1 MDNNPYAAPS
11 LPPPVA
17 GYRSEGDRPVSIK
30 IFGILNIVFG
40 AIGVIGLIAGVL
52 GAVAMMFL
60 IQNRGPNAEIMRM
73 NPLFHENLGVRI
85 YFGAQMILGAAAT
98 IVLIISGIGLL
109 RDKMYGRKLAIIYGW
124 FAVVSGILGIAV
136 NFFLITLPMM
146 QKMSGPGASFSGQIV
161 VSSFIGGLTGLLF
174 PALLLYFM
182 YQANVRQYLERVQ
195 ASSTN
200 SW

>member
-60 IQNRGPNAEIMRM
+60 IQNRGQNAEIMRM

-85 YFGAQMILGAAAT
+85 YFGAQMILGAVAWAASGFT
-98 IVLIISGIGLL
+98 SLGSFPRSQPIVASAVFGA
-109 RDKMYGRKLAIIYGW
+109 LA
-124 FAVVSGILGIAV
+124 
-136 NFFLITLPMM
+136 
-146 QKMSGPGASFSGQIV
+146 
-161 VSSFIGGLTGLLF
+161 F
-174 PALLLYFM
+174 PTT
-182 YQANVRQYLERVQ
+182 
-195 ASSTN
+195 SCIC
-200 SW
+200 